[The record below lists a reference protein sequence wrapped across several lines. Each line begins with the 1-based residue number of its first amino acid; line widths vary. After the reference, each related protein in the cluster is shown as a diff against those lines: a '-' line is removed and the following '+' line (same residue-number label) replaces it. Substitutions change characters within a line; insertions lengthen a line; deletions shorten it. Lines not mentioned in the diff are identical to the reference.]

1 MHAVADVAS
10 PFFLTEPCLSGK
22 PSLLGDASGPGPHG
36 WYVGLAFVRLF
47 AERRFRNCGLRRV
60 VEFHGLMRIV
70 VASGDVG
77 MCVSI
82 SAVGCHVLV
91 SSLCSDLLKR
101 Q

>member
-1 MHAVADVAS
+1 MHSVADVAP
-10 PFFLTEPCLSGK
+10 PFFLTEPCLSGE
-22 PSLLGDASGPGPHG
+22 PSLLGNASGSGPHG

-47 AERRFRNCGLRRV
+47 VERRFRDCGLRRV

-70 VASGDVG
+70 VASRDVG
-77 MCVSI
+77 MCGRI

-91 SSLCSDLLKR
+91 SLLCSDLLTR

>member
-60 VEFHGLMRIV
+60 VEFRGLMRIV
-70 VASGDVG
+70 VASGFFG
-77 MCVSI
+77 MCGSI